1 MIVMAGLVPAI
12 HVLGH
17 GKKFVDAVTSA
28 DMTKSGAMSLATD
41 PDFFDLLVSSYRRA
55 VGREPAFLEP
65 GVHHSAEWLYARA
78 SHCVLAHN
86 TDADPRFIYANRAAQ
101 TAFEYDWDEIT
112 SLPSRLSAE
121 PIDRED
127 RQRLLEAVSRHG
139 FATGYS
145 GVRIAKSG
153 RRFLIEEGVVWQ
165 LIDRDGAVRGQAATF
180 AQWRDV

>member
-1 MIVMAGLVPAI
+1 
-12 HVLGH
+12 
-17 GKKFVDAVTSA
+17 
-28 DMTKSGAMSLATD
+28 MSLAND

-65 GVHHSAEWLYARA
+65 GAHRSAAWLYAQA

-86 TDADPRFIYANRAAQ
+86 TDPDPRFTYANRAAQ
-101 TAFEYDWDEIT
+101 TAFDYDWDEIT
-112 SLPSRLSAE
+112 QLPSRLSAE
-121 PIDRED
+121 PVDREE
-127 RQRLLEAVSRHG
+127 RQRLLDSVARDG

-180 AQWRDV
+180 ANWHDG